1 MDISL
6 IIWFD
11 VTYRNV
17 YLELTFTPK
26 KKCIPRILKA
36 RIFLVPGKSWKS
48 DECVGKE
55 EEPSNL
61 LGSSSLQTQRL
72 VQLL

>member
-26 KKCIPRILKA
+26 KKMYT
-36 RIFLVPGKSWKS
+36 
-48 DECVGKE
+48 
-55 EEPSNL
+55 SNL
-61 LGSSSLQTQRL
+61 EGSNFSGSGKKLEE
-72 VQLL
+72 